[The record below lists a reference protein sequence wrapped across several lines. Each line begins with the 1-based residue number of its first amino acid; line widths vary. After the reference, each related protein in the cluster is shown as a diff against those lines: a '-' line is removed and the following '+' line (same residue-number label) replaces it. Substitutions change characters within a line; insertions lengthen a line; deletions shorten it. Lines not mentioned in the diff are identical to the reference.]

1 MREVIFGLLGITAG
15 LFIRFVVIEPLKKVR
30 IKKLLAKR
38 KWKCYEFHR
47 ANMPQYG
54 CTVQCLQCKHK
65 QNKYGMKQLLLL
77 LVLILLT
84 SCSVEQ
90 RIYKHSYTNEWCY
103 TDNERYQVYKTALGA
118 RYILVLNAKETKF
131 KRKYI
136 KLK

>member
-1 MREVIFGLLGITAG
+1 
-15 LFIRFVVIEPLKKVR
+15 
-30 IKKLLAKR
+30 
-38 KWKCYEFHR
+38 
-47 ANMPQYG
+47 
-54 CTVQCLQCKHK
+54 
-65 QNKYGMKQLLLL
+65 MKQLLLL

-84 SCSVEQ
+84 SCNVEQ

-103 TDNERYQVYKTALGA
+103 TDNERYQVYKTALGT